1 MSEPTSRIHDLGY
14 KRYVG
19 TRRPAS
25 TRWRVILRNQ
35 IAIAWKRWWR
45 YKLSLFLSIVITF
58 VAGAIMY
65 FIGGRNMKMLIGDGT
80 QLKIVDGVLP
90 AVVQFYCSF
99 PLFILSLTLG
109 SMIIASDTQTGAFT
123 FYYVR
128 PVRARDYVL
137 GKLAGYGLIVGSLI
151 IIPLILLAGFRL
163 AIGLDSVDQLVERL
177 VIFPKVLAI
186 GTLATLLYTTIPLA
200 ISSLMAKRSHAI
212 AVWAAYYYIFGNI
225 CAAIG
230 LTSTPFVAAFDIQT
244 GLSAV
249 TQQLFNVSRPIQKN
263 GFNLELSGNVAA
275 LILIAQVIVAIGVI
289 AYQVSR
295 DQKSGVGA
303 SS

>member
-1 MSEPTSRIHDLGY
+1 MSEPAGRIHDLGY

-19 TRRPAS
+19 TRRSAS
-25 TRWRVILRNQ
+25 TRWLVIMRNQ
-35 IAIAWKRWWR
+35 LSVGWKRWWR
-45 YKLSLFLSIVITF
+45 YKLSMFLAIVITF
-58 VAGAIMY
+58 IAGAVMY

-80 QLKIVDGVLP
+80 QLKLVDGVLP

-137 GKLAGYGLIVGSLI
+137 GKLAGYGVLVGSLI
-151 IIPLILLAGFRL
+151 IIPLFLLAAFRL
-163 AIGLDSVDQLVERL
+163 AIGLDDVDQLVERL
-177 VIFPKVLAI
+177 AILPKALAV
-186 GTLATLLYTTIPLA
+186 GTLATLVYTTIPLA

-212 AVWAAYYYIFGNI
+212 ALWAAYYYVFGNI
-225 CAAIG
+225 AVGIALGASVPPLAAID
-230 LTSTPFVAAFDIQT
+230 LQT
-244 GLSAV
+244 GLRAV
-249 TQQLFNVSRPIQKN
+249 TYDLFGVSQARTDFQL
-263 GFNLELSGNVAA
+263 GLSGSIAA
-275 LILIAQVIVAIGVI
+275 LILIAQVIIAIGVI
-289 AYQVSR
+289 WYQVSR
-295 DQKSGVGA
+295 DAKAGVGA